1 MNLEWT
7 AQLCLCFSFPD
18 TSKMSFKDLSFKN
31 PKLAIEKMS
40 EDYKIYCERVPPTG
54 KYLRLEVKQVCFL
67 NLRIPRLQRP
77 KSKGKSYLVCK
88 EIILMQ
94 TKGKFK
100 SLKMTTIKIIHFFF
114 II

>member
-1 MNLEWT
+1 
-7 AQLCLCFSFPD
+7 
-18 TSKMSFKDLSFKN
+18 MSFKDLSFKN

-77 KSKGKSYLVCK
+77 KPKEEPYLVSK
-88 EIILMQ
+88 ETILMQ
-94 TKGKFK
+94 INGNSK
-100 SLKMTTIKIIHFFF
+100 SLKMTS
-114 II
+114 